1 MIKACSLIVAL
12 AVCAPATHVAA
23 QVNRPPCRRV
33 LDEVNKQVNSRGGRP
48 ASPRAVAH
56 TMGIEPEWVLRCM
69 DAYGR
74 VPAERSRL
82 SAADREAFERAL
94 EEGRPVELSEDQP
107 ELRFEQEEKQKT
119 ERQEMRARR
128 KKLEQEKEFDDSA
141 DFSFPM
147 DKY

>member
-1 MIKACSLIVAL
+1 MIKACSLLVVLAL
-12 AVCAPATHVAA
+12 CTSAGSAAA
-23 QVNRPPCRRV
+23 QVNRPPCRKV
-33 LDEVNKQVNSRGGRP
+33 LDEVNKQVNARGGKP

-94 EEGRPVELSEDQP
+94 EEGRPVEVSEDQE
-107 ELRFEQEEKQKT
+107 ELRYQKDQQLKV
-119 ERQEMRARR
+119 ERQEQRQRR
-128 KKLEQEKEFDDSA
+128 KKLEQEKEFDESA
-141 DFSFPM
+141 DFTFPM